1 LTEHQTLLASSGSS
15 QNPHPLNP
23 REQQLAFAP
32 IPKLVVQYSIPA
44 IIGMLVNALYNV
56 VDRFWIG
63 QLHITPALSGVGLTL
78 PMTNILLAFML
89 MIGVGST
96 ATISLKLG
104 ARRHQEAEQV
114 LSNALTLCLIVGLLV
129 SVTGLIW
136 LDQLL
141 LLFGA
146 SPATLPYAHDY
157 LSVILLGNSFN
168 TIGFA
173 LNHTIRGAG
182 NPRRSASTQ
191 LLGAGLNII
200 LDPLFIL
207 GFGLGVRGAAWA
219 TVISQIVSMTW
230 VLSYFIGNKSPLRF
244 HPKLMRLQPQSVK
257 QILAIGISPFSMQ
270 LSMSIVAIIA
280 NRTLRTHGGD
290 AAIGA
295 MTIITSMAILTTM
308 PLFGINQGMQPIL
321 GYNYGAKNYARVRDT
336 WKTGVLIATGIV
348 LMGSVLIQG
357 FPAAIIRMFSSDP
370 EIIAIGVFGL
380 RMYLLILPFLGFQ
393 IISTIYFQSIGHART
408 AMFAN
413 LMRQVIFLIPL
424 YFFLPRMLGLRGVWI
439 ASPLADS
446 LAVMVTAVL
455 ITRELR
461 RLRQLEISQERSS
474 LTD

>member
-1 LTEHQTLLASSGSS
+1 MTDHPPSLASVEASHSH
-15 QNPHPLNP
+15 PPLNP
-23 REQQLAFAP
+23 REQQLAYAP
-32 IPKLVVQYSIPA
+32 IPQLVVQYSIPA

-63 QLHITPALSGVGLTL
+63 QLHITAALSGVGLTL
-78 PMTNILLAFML
+78 PMTNIFLAFML

-104 ARRHQEAEQV
+104 ARRHQEAEHV
-114 LSNALTLCLIVGLLV
+114 LANALTLCLIVGTLV
-129 SVTGLIW
+129 SVTGYVW
-136 LDQLL
+136 LDSLL

-146 SPATLPYAHDY
+146 SPVTLTYARDY

-191 LLGAGLNII
+191 LLGAGLNMV

-207 GFGLGVRGAAWA
+207 GFGWGVRGAAWA

-230 VLSYFIGNKSPLRF
+230 VLSYFIGNKSPLHIHLKF
-244 HPKLMRLQPQSVK
+244 MRLRLKSVP

-270 LSMSIVAIIA
+270 ISMSIVAILA
-280 NRTLRTHGGD
+280 NRTLRTYGGD

-321 GYNYGAKNYARVRDT
+321 GYNYGARNYARVRDT
-336 WKTGVLIATGIV
+336 WKTGVLMATGIV
-348 LMGSVLIQG
+348 LLGSVLIQG
-357 FPAAIIRMFSSDP
+357 FPTAIIRLFSSDP

-424 YFFLPRMLGLRGVWI
+424 YLILPRWLGLWGVWI
-439 ASPLADS
+439 ASPVADS
-446 LAVMVTAVL
+446 LAVVVTGLL
-455 ITRELR
+455 IARELR
-461 RLRQLEISQERSS
+461 RLRQLEISQERST
-474 LTD
+474 LLD